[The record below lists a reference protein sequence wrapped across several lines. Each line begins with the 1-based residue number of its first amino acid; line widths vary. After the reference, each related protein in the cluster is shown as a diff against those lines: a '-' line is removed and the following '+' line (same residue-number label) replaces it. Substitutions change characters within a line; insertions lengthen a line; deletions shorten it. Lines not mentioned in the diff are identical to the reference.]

1 MMKRTTRQKILFGGC
16 RMVIVMYM
24 LIVRYAIPVAEKC
37 MNTFFTAIGPVIIV
51 LAGIVMVFGAVGF
64 TIAKN
69 LGSTIVGGIF
79 RATAYLVRQV
89 ARGVALLIVN
99 VVKLVPMV
107 FVGTRRA
114 MMKRT
119 KKSIVSTGVAVLA
132 TIATIAVVI

>member
-1 MMKRTTRQKILFGGC
+1 MKK
-16 RMVIVMYM
+16 MVIVMYM

-64 TIAKN
+64 SIAKN
-69 LGSTIVGGIF
+69 LGSTIVGSVF
-79 RATAYLVRQV
+79 RGAAYLIRQV
-89 ARGVALLIVN
+89 ARGVALLIIN

-119 KKSIVSTGVAVLA
+119 KKPIVSTGVAVLA